1 MLNLSKKGATDC
13 SAASAQS
20 IHRWPVV
27 PFSLCRHQR
36 APIHPADRDEDEQE
50 WTTGTRQRQGDPGL
64 TFDLSPL
71 LNPLTFHPTSCTSHF
86 LFLPCWLLLMAT
98 LSEETQSPAC
108 YRQTHIKRCLR
119 PTLFLLPLPLLLPL
133 SPSGAVV
140 PLPRRSQ
147 QGNFKK
153 KRKIMKIHGRSCNIY
168 SYKPIIVVE
177 SKRSFSPYT
186 WQTDICVIQQM
197 FKKHGKHF
205 VSALSRSLFLSVLFW
220 TLEEKLGGLGKLDHT
235 GRRGRDACGSVWN
248 RFGE

>member
-1 MLNLSKKGATDC
+1 MSKGERSGFFLVIDEQLQLTKVKACSSFLYIVYLSAVARLLLSLLNLSKKGATDC

-64 TFDLSPL
+64 TFDLSPSWTL
-71 LNPLTFHPTSCTSHF
+71 WPFILQVVPPTLHF
-86 LFLPCWLLLMAT
+86 LFLSCWLLLTAT

-153 KRKIMKIHGRSCNIY
+153 KKKNHEN
-168 SYKPIIVVE
+168 
-177 SKRSFSPYT
+177 T
-186 WQTDICVIQQM
+186 W
-197 FKKHGKHF
+197 KK
-205 VSALSRSLFLSVLFW
+205 L
-220 TLEEKLGGLGKLDHT
+220 
-235 GRRGRDACGSVWN
+235 
-248 RFGE
+248 